1 MRYLAAIC
9 AVLLLYANVHAQPQ
23 VAGFIKTLEG
33 QGHILRDA
41 TLMPAKIGDILHVS
55 DTVTTAAQS
64 SLGIML
70 EDDTML
76 SLGPESSMEIS
87 DFAFAPQNEVF
98 SMAVR
103 LIKGSFA
110 YMSGVIGRVAPEKVS
125 VETPDAV
132 IAIHGTRFLVT
143 VKEQ

>member
-1 MRYLAAIC
+1 MRFLAAIC
-9 AVLLLYANVHAQPQ
+9 AVLLLYTNVQARPQ
-23 VAGFIKTLEG
+23 VAGFIKTLQG

-41 TLMPAKIGDILHVS
+41 TLMPAKIGDVVHVG
-55 DTVTTAAQS
+55 DTVTTAAHS

-70 EDDTML
+70 EDDTIL
-76 SLGPESSMEIS
+76 SLGPESSLEMS

-110 YMSGVIGRVAPEKVS
+110 YMSGVIGRVAPEKVR

-143 VKEQ
+143 VEER